1 MGDQPE
7 RIVESMGE
15 LEDQLGNVGA
25 RLVQGWSIGRSL
37 ATSLMRNSEHNRKL
51 GTIFIAVGDSI
62 QDAIREQRNLA
73 TVMLRTGRESSL
85 LNAELIGTMNM
96 HGLSFK
102 EAADVLQTTFVG
114 GLNKSDKTTLKL
126 MGQLQLLGVDVRKS
140 VTMTAMN
147 RHVLGM
153 SVRESENL
161 VKSMVETA
169 SQYHIS
175 TNAVV
180 DAVNGLRETLKSTT
194 ITYGPAV
201 SKAIEQAM
209 PRLLGIFGQ
218 EAGGEISTVVA
229 ALLGGGPKQA
239 ELAAKLG
246 IPLEDLSGAR
256 TSGKVVDLVMRAV
269 SQLEGIV
276 SPMRGIAGS
285 EFSINAMIKAFGD
298 VPELVLLG
306 RRLSNMTA
314 LQKQEN
320 QERQFADMAS
330 KAQRDVLVSL
340 FNDVKRGLTSVLIP
354 MLGGLALILGGLNQ
368 IVESVSSLFN
378 SSLNLGDILGRIMG
392 AMTASWA
399 FKNLGPMLVNMLA
412 VMRGQAVGTAANVT
426 SKAAATGG
434 LLIGSKMG
442 GARSAATAATKTA
455 AKTLGMKVSPIASS
469 GPAKSSILNVSKPF
483 VKSAATGKA
492 LGKSATSAAGK
503 TVMKKGLMSGLGAR
517 LLGRSILGM
526 SPLGWGLLLVS
537 LFPFHKFFGK
547 QDDMIEEQRKQTEI
561 MQGDQNRRES
571 RMVSKVSEAV
581 AMLTLLNENQLN
593 SMEEYTPL
601 FRSISDSTGGALS
614 LQERNVDNF
623 SLAPTPANIGAGTSY
638 VEGGG
643 GVK

>member
-1 MGDQPE
+1 MGDQSE
-7 RIVESMGE
+7 KIVASMTD
-15 LEDQLGNVGA
+15 LEDQLGNVGS

-73 TVMLRTGRESSL
+73 TIMLRTGRESSL

-102 EAADVLQTTFVG
+102 EAADVLQNTFVG

-153 SVRESENL
+153 SVSESENL

-169 SQYHIS
+169 SQYRIS
-175 TNAVV
+175 TNAVI

-256 TSGKVVDLVMRAV
+256 TSGKVVDLVMKAV

-276 SPMRGIAGS
+276 SPMRGVAGS

-306 RRLSNMTA
+306 RRLNDMTG

-340 FNDVKRGLTSVLIP
+340 FNDVKRGLTSVLLP
-354 MLGGLALILGGLNQ
+354 ILGGVAVILGILNQ
-368 IVESVSSLFN
+368 VVGLFTSLFN
-378 SSLNLGDILGRIMG
+378 SSLNLGDILGRILG

-399 FKNLGPMLVNMLA
+399 LKNLGPMLTSMLA
-412 VMRGQAVGTAANVT
+412 VMRGQSVRTAA
-426 SKAAATGG
+426 SATHV
-434 LLIGSKMG
+434 
-442 GARSAATAATKTA
+442 TAALMA
-455 AKTLGMKVSPIASS
+455 GGS
-469 GPAKSSILNVSKPF
+469 GAV
-483 VKSAATGKA
+483 A
-492 LGKSATSAAGK
+492 
-503 TVMKKGLMSGLGAR
+503 KKGLTAGLGAK
-517 LLGRSILGM
+517 LVGRGVMGM
-526 SPLGWGLLLVS
+526 SPIGIGLLLVS
-537 LFPFHKFFGK
+537 LVPWTKIFGK
-547 QDDMIEEQRKQTEI
+547 QDDMIEEQKKQTDL
-561 MQGDQNRRES
+561 MQGEQERLQS
-571 RMVSKVSEAV
+571 RMVDQVSQAV
-581 AMLTLLNENQLN
+581 HLLSVLNDTQLAAV
-593 SMEEYTPL
+593 EEQNPL
-601 FRSISDSTGGALS
+601 LGQIAAATITTADKTDSRADRLETSISTRPPGTLEGQAYQRGA
-614 LQERNVDNF
+614 NPVN
-623 SLAPTPANIGAGTSY
+623 P
-638 VEGGG
+638 
-643 GVK
+643 

>member
-1 MGDQPE
+1 MGDQSE
-7 RIVESMGE
+7 KIVASMTD
-15 LEDQLGNVGA
+15 LEDQLGNVGS

-73 TVMLRTGRESSL
+73 TIMLRTGRESSL

-469 GPAKSSILNVSKPF
+469 GPAKSSIVNVSKPF

-601 FRSISDSTGGALS
+601 FRSISDSTGGVLS

>member
-469 GPAKSSILNVSKPF
+469 GPAKSSIVNVSKPF